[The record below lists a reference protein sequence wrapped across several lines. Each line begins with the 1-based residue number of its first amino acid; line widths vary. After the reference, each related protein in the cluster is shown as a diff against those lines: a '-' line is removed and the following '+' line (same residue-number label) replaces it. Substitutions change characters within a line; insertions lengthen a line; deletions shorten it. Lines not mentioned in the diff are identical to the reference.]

1 MPVQRQAKVTNVNI
15 KDLPVSLWAQVKV
28 LAIQRR
34 VTVKAIVVKALREYL
49 ELREKP

>member
-1 MPVQRQAKVTNVNI
+1 MQRQAKVTNVNI
-15 KDLPVSLWAQVKV
+15 KDLPVSIWSRVKV

-34 VTVKAIVVKALREYL
+34 VPVRAIVVKALREYL